1 MNNVNQPPQRLCRT
15 LCSIDE
21 LAVGYTLKRR
31 RWPLWRQRLALVHG
45 SGCSADS
52 WRYQIDGLSHDFD
65 VVAVDL
71 PGHGSSEPVSDPS
84 VERYATTVM
93 GVIQRIGRRKVVL
106 AGHSMGGAVA
116 LQVALTRP
124 ELLKG
129 LILIGT
135 AAYLD
140 RLALTP
146 DIFLWTA
153 ATMPHKFKGM
163 FFSGVVTEDALAI
176 AGADIRRCRVETVMD
191 DFAVCRHFD
200 FKSKLKALN
209 LPTLILCGDEDHITP
224 VHYSKRL
231 QQEIPGSTLMLIQK
245 AGHMLP
251 LESPDRVNA
260 AIREFIQR
268 I

>member
-1 MNNVNQPPQRLCRT
+1 VNNVNQLPERLCRT

-21 LAVGYTLKRR
+21 MAVGYVQRR
-31 RWPLWRQRLALVHG
+31 RQWSFWRQRLALVHG

-52 WRYQIDGLSHDFD
+52 WRYQVDGLSRDFD
-65 VVAVDL
+65 VAAVDL
-71 PGHGSSEPVSDPS
+71 PGHGDSKPVDDPS
-84 VERYATTVM
+84 VERYAATVI
-93 GVIQRIGRRKVVL
+93 GVLERIGRRKVVL

-116 LQVALTRP
+116 LQVALRHP

-146 DIFLWTA
+146 DIFLWAVA
-153 ATMPHKFKGM
+153 AMPHKFKGM
-163 FFSGVVTEDALAI
+163 FFSEVVAEDALAI
-176 AGADIRRCRVETVMD
+176 AGDDIRRCRVETVMD
-191 DFAVCRHFD
+191 DFAVCRQFD
-200 FKSKLKALN
+200 FRGKLKALN

-224 VHYSKRL
+224 VRYSRRL

-260 AIREFIQR
+260 AIREFIR
-268 I
+268 RC